1 MLGQV
6 VLGILADKL
15 GRRKVYGWELVT
27 VVVASLAISMS
38 SNGDIA
44 PARTPGTGTPSV
56 RIKGWLVGSCLKASI
71 VHRLDQALI
80 PLPQYTLRSLTRST
94 ITSETSGV
102 LFQKNME

>member
-38 SNGDIA
+38 SNGAIA
-44 PARTPGTGTPSV
+44 PAGTPGAGTPSMQ
-56 RIKGWLVGSCLKASI
+56 ITSWLIFWRFVIGFGVGAEY
-71 VHRLDQALI
+71 
-80 PLPQYTLRSLTRST
+80 PLTAA
-94 ITSETSGV
+94 ITSESV
-102 LFQKNME
+102 P